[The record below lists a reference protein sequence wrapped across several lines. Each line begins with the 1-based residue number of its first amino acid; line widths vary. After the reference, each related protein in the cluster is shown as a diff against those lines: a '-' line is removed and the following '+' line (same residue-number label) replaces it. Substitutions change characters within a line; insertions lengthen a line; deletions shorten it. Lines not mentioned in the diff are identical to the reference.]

1 VTYNGEL
8 TDESREGNRLVS
20 LPLLV
25 LIVSVVLAIQE
36 SERMD
41 EMRREDGQRIEG
53 GTHLGNVINGDNV
66 LVGMLIRL
74 VDDGLD
80 RSGIVL
86 AWHCCCCCWYG
97 YSSDRCN

>member
-1 VTYNGEL
+1 VTYDSEL

-25 LIVSVVLAIQE
+25 LFVSVVLISKEIE
-36 SERMD
+36 SMV
-41 EMRREDGQRIEG
+41 RRRDGGRIEG
-53 GTHLGNVINGDNV
+53 EAYLGNVINGDDV

-80 RSGIVL
+80 GGGIVL
-86 AWHCCCCCWYG
+86 AWHCG
-97 YSSDRCN
+97 

>member
-1 VTYNGEL
+1 VTYDSEL

-25 LIVSVVLAIQE
+25 LFVSVVLLSKEIE
-36 SERMD
+36 SMV
-41 EMRREDGQRIEG
+41 RRRDGQRIEG
-53 GTHLGNVINGDNV
+53 EAYLGNVINGDDV

-80 RSGIVL
+80 GGSIVL
-86 AWHCCCCCWYG
+86 TWHCGWCCRCCW
-97 YSSDRCN
+97 